1 MKPSEQLIAS
11 YAEQA
16 DKLEQ
21 LISGLSVEFV
31 SRRTE
36 KNGWS
41 ILEIACHLADAELLA
56 SVRIRRIITQDRPN
70 LWGYRQEDWAE
81 RLNYPKLELATI
93 LRRFALLRRENAG
106 LMGNLPDEI
115 WQQTGNHDQYG
126 TLSLSQLIE
135 DYVAHTAKHLDQAHG
150 VAVEITDRDGKMKG
164 MAMAKAQEKAPQL
177 KDVKGNHEGAKSKK
191 DKMIKD
197 KNGKALVGRVKKVVK
212 KSRRKLGEE
221 KFEKELQR
229 TITFLE
235 ELQNRITNGG
245 NGQPD
250 DKPVKK
256 AKPSRKNDSKTKA
269 KKASKKDKADKKKA
283 GTETAADVQAEA
295 AAATE

>member
-1 MKPSEQLIAS
+1 MKPSEKLIAS

-21 LISGLSVEFV
+21 LISWLPVEFV

-115 WQQTGNHDQYG
+115 WQQTGSHDQYG

-164 MAMAKAQEKAPQL
+164 MAMAKTQENSPQFEEV
-177 KDVKGNHEGAKSKK
+177 KDNKEATKGKK
-191 DKMIKD
+191 DKMLKD

-235 ELQNRITNGG
+235 ELHNRIATGG

-250 DKPVKK
+250 EKPAKK
-256 AKPSRKNDSKTKA
+256 TKTPRKNDSKAKA
-269 KKASKKDKADKKKA
+269 PKASKKDKAGKKKVKVEILA
-283 GTETAADVQAEA
+283 GNQAEKS
-295 AAATE
+295 AATE